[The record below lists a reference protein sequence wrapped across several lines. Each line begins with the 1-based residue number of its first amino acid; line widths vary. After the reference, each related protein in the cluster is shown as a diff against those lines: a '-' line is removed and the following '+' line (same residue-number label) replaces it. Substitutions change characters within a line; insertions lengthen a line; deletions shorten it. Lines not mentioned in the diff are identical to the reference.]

1 MFVFK
6 ELKIPVVFLWQV
18 EKFYLLIRLLLTN
31 SWVSVSGICIF
42 CIVLYSRYFPIG
54 YPVAQGTQ
62 FVPLYREAHFLQG
75 GVGTGQQER
84 GLGSRAGPRIHV
96 SSLSVKSSSPVP
108 GIIVQ
113 DRRQTKTENS
123 LKAPYLFL
131 DVTG

>member
-1 MFVFK
+1 MAGR
-6 ELKIPVVFLWQV
+6 E
-18 EKFYLLIRLLLTN
+18 FYLLIRLLLTN
-31 SWVSVSGICIF
+31 SWVSVSDICIF
-42 CIVLYSRYFPIG
+42 CVVLYSRYFPIG
-54 YPVAQGTQ
+54 YPVAQGTHWISSSPGNTVCPLVQ
-62 FVPLYREAHFLQG
+62 RSSVPPRSSGDRA
-75 GVGTGQQER
+75 TGL

-123 LKAPYLFL
+123 LKAPYLSI